1 LRAAGPSRKTQEG
14 GRERSATLGQRSR
27 RCRARVRF
35 ARRLRVRSGRRFEDA
50 KQRERRTYEANAIG
64 RCSTRTLI
72 AFVGAGTGA
81 SRRIR
86 SRRPRLL
93 RRHRRLL
100 PAPAYRVVPAPRP
113 STVPVRARAAARRAA
128 GTGISRPSSA
138 HATRSASVRV
148 AAGPG
153 SGSIAGYGSGRRFE
167 DAKQRARRAC
177 EAEAI
182 DRSPFCSEGRMQ
194 WTTGAFESCA
204 SDAFART
211 LTDCGGAGRQ
221 WYGSAEACVA
231 RADGFAKNVAELRL
245 ISGPKDEIRPEAL
258 RSEVPPVTISWRRPA
273 ETGPDAVRSCKRRST
288 ASTPGAVGRLI
299 G

>member
-1 LRAAGPSRKTQEG
+1 MLDPHAY
-14 GRERSATLGQRSR
+14 
-27 RCRARVRF
+27 RVRW
-35 ARRLRVRSGRRFEDA
+35 
-50 KQRERRTYEANAIG
+50 
-64 RCSTRTLI
+64 
-72 AFVGAGTGA
+72 
-81 SRRIR
+81 
-86 SRRPRLL
+86 
-93 RRHRRLL
+93 RRHRRISSHPL
-100 PAPAYRVVPAPRP
+100 PPTAPVAPAQ
-113 STVPVRARAAARRAA
+113 AAAAGAGVSRRSRSAPIDRAGAGTSGCATRCRQRRA